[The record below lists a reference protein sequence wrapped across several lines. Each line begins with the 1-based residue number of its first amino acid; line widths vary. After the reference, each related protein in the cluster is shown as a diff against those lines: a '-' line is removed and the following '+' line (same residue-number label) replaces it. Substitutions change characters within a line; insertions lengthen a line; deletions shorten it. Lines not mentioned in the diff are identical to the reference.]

1 MTEQIR
7 VLVALEKGVD
17 LESIQDSLPL
27 YAGIE
32 LVAIVEG
39 LDEAWSTLQ
48 ETAVDLLLVACPGYS
63 ERVIALVDAAVEHD
77 PTRPVVVAAHG
88 SPNGFVRRAFEA
100 GADDFVVLP
109 EKPEHVLFTIEKAVA
124 RKRGAAAAAVG
135 ADSPLICVLGPK
147 GGTGKTLT
155 SCNLAVALAK
165 KGKKVALIDLDLQFG
180 DVGLSLGVRPELTI
194 ADLARSGGTMD
205 AEKLEAYLATHESG
219 LRLLLAPLRPDQAS
233 VFTPQFFRE
242 LYPTMRAAFDYVVV
256 DTAPGFTPEVIASI
270 DSSTHVC
277 MVGMLDSLS
286 LKNTKLGLET
296 LDLMGYSPEH
306 VTFLLNRADTRVGI
320 SRDDVT
326 TIVGRA
332 PDVLVPSDRQISI
345 SVNEGRPVVF
355 SERSEAAKAF
365 ERLAAMYVTA
375 NERSGDH
382 GAGERVG
389 LRRLLARTA

>member
-1 MTEQIR
+1 MTEQIK

-17 LESIQDSLPL
+17 AASIQDSLPL

-32 LVAIVEG
+32 LIAIVEG
-39 LDEAWSTLQ
+39 LDEAWSALQ
-48 ETAVDLLLVACPGYS
+48 ESRVDLLLVACAGYS
-63 ERVIALVDAAVEHD
+63 ERVIALIGAAAEHD
-77 PTRPVVVAAHG
+77 STRPVVLAAHS

-100 GADDFVVLP
+100 GADDFLVLP
-109 EKPEHVLFTIEKAVA
+109 EKPDHVLFTMEKAVA

-165 KGKKVALIDLDLQFG
+165 QEKKVALVDLDLQFG

-194 ADLARSGGTMD
+194 ADLARSGGAMD
-205 AEKLEAYLATHESG
+205 AEKLEAYLATHDSG

-233 VFTPQFFRE
+233 VLTPQFLRE
-242 LYPTMRAAFDYVVV
+242 LYPTLRAEFDYVVV
-256 DTAPGFTPEVIASI
+256 DTAPGFSPEVIASI

-277 MVGMLDSLS
+277 MVGTLDSLS

-296 LDLMGYSPEH
+296 LELMGYSPDH
-306 VTFLLNRADTRVGI
+306 IAFVLNRADSRVGI
-320 SRDDVT
+320 SRDDVR

-332 PDVLVPSDRQISI
+332 PDVLVPSDRQIAV
-345 SVNEGRPVVF
+345 SVNEGRPVVS

-365 ERLAAMYVTA
+365 ERLARLYMTA
-375 NERSGDH
+375 TDRSVED
-382 GAGERVG
+382 GAGDRAG